1 MKNLVHLILASI
13 LLSCSSSKTVRTSKK
28 TIKGDWV
35 LSSLSYNKEHTLS
48 VQLLNH
54 ASAACF
60 EGSSWHFIPNNNSGT
75 YTIENSECTT
85 SIRHFI
91 FTVQEINAENG
102 FYDFLL
108 KPTNRKGKSETNA
121 GYRLELAS
129 LTESSMQWVQRVS
142 VNGKPFPITMNF
154 TKK

>member
-1 MKNLVHLILASI
+1 MKKIIYLLLIGL
-13 LLSCSSSKTVRTSKK
+13 LLSCGTSKTVRTSKK
-28 TIKGDWV
+28 VIKGDWV
-35 LSSLSYNKEHTLS
+35 LNSLSYETKNTLS
-48 VQLLNH
+48 VNLLNH
-54 ASAACF
+54 ASAKCF
-60 EGSSWHFIPNNNSGT
+60 EGSIWQFIPNNNTGT
-75 YTIENSECTT
+75 YSINNTECTA

-91 FTVQEINAENG
+91 FTVQEVNAENG

-129 LTESSMQWVQRVS
+129 LTEANMQWVQRVS
-142 VNGKPFPITMNF
+142 VNGKDFPITMNF